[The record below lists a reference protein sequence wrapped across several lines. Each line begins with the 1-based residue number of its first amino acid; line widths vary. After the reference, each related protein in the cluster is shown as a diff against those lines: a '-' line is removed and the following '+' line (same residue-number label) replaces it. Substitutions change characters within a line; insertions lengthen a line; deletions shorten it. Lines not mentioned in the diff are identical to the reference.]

1 MEWAMTNETLSG
13 ETMGAKA
20 LMFAMIAGAALLF
33 IEATWSPSFQPAE
46 HAPAAHSATVA
57 HHDRLASN

>member
-1 MEWAMTNETLSG
+1 MTNEQSSG

-33 IEATWSPSFQPAE
+33 LEATWSPTFQPAPQA
-46 HAPAAHSATVA
+46 APTAQA
-57 HHDRLASN
+57 HHEQLAQN